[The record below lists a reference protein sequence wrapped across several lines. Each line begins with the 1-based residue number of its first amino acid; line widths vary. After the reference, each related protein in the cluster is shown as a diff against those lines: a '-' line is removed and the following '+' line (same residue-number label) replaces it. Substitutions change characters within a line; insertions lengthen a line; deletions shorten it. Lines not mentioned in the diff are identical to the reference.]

1 MNLPVWAQ
9 RLQTVPAPVRRESAL
24 PNIYDLIVFLAHAAL
39 FVVPAE
45 GTESMRAPISALD
58 TSRISLDAHNPPEYA
73 LASLLFTFLVGTLAA
88 KSRKAALLIIP
99 TLDILQSVPVS
110 GFLTFSA
117 ATA

>member
-1 MNLPVWAQ
+1 M
-9 RLQTVPAPVRRESAL
+9 
-24 PNIYDLIVFLAHAAL
+24 
-39 FVVPAE
+39 
-45 GTESMRAPISALD
+45 
-58 TSRISLDAHNPPEYA
+58 
-73 LASLLFTFLVGTLAA
+73 ASLLFTFLVGTLAA